1 MIATLVREK
10 NKDAFLNLLSEN
22 KYDKNELIIGAV
34 DEPTETACGVLQ
46 AVSTSDNEL
55 RITNIYV
62 SDEYRNQG
70 AATEMVRLFCD
81 IAARINIREA
91 DCFYIENS
99 DNDYLKNVFY
109 KTAFADRSPD
119 LMQYL
124 FKPSNIDVDMALS
137 DNAKNI
143 RQLKNVSAESFNTF
157 IRETNSNLQ
166 NEKNSLGIA
175 LKEQSFYDE
184 ELSLLY
190 LKNEKIIGSILF
202 RRLQYEVSLEYMNFS
217 DKENNVGLLE
227 LIRASQYLFNKKG
240 LSDEYILVNAYHD
253 EHLSLLDGLTHGNYI
268 PFEEGK
274 YFKIIF

>member
-10 NKDAFLNLLSEN
+10 NKDAFLNLLPEN

-34 DEPTETACGVLQ
+34 DESTETACGVLQ

-166 NEKNSLGIA
+166 NEKKSLGIA

-202 RRLQYEVSLEYMNFS
+202 RRLQYEV
-217 DKENNVGLLE
+217 GLLE

-253 EHLSLLDGLTHGNYI
+253 EHLSLLDSLTHGNYI